1 MKKSKLPLL
10 VSILLVISM
19 SAILIAGC
27 AETQDDM
34 LTADEALAL
43 SAETM
48 KTQEGFSFL
57 IIPEGEDSFL
67 DQQKTIILSQ
77 AEGDYLVPDKVSAT
91 IKIIFSGIV
100 AEVSVIS
107 IGEDTWETNVLTG
120 GWQKSTADYAFQ
132 PLSLLHP
139 ETGLIAVIAEDTSE
153 LEMEEGAALEEL
165 PGIELLHL
173 TGKLEGSR
181 VNQLSAGLIDDELLE
196 VELWVDAGSYEIHR
210 LLITDPT
217 NSAEGK
223 DTIWQMD
230 FWNFG
235 TVADIK
241 PPQ

>member
-1 MKKSKLPLL
+1 MKKSELSLL
-10 VSILLVISM
+10 VKILLGIIV
-19 SAILIAGC
+19 SAILITGC
-27 AETQDDM
+27 TETQEDV

-48 KTQEGFSFL
+48 RAKAGFSFL
-57 IIPEGEDSFL
+57 IIPEGEDAFL

-120 GWQKSTADYAFQ
+120 GWQESSADYAFQ
-132 PLSLLHP
+132 PLSLFHP
-139 ETGLIAVIAEDTSE
+139 EIGLVAVIAEDTSE
-153 LEMEEGAALEEL
+153 LEMEEGATLEEL

-173 TGKLEGSR
+173 NGKLEGTR
-181 VNQLSAGLIDDELLE
+181 VSQLSAGLIDDELLDI
-196 VELWVDAGSYEIHR
+196 ELWIDSESYELHR
-210 LLITDPT
+210 LMITDPANT
-217 NSAEGK
+217 AEGV
-223 DTIWQMD
+223 DTDWQID

-235 TVADIK
+235 TAADIQ
-241 PPQ
+241 PPP